1 MVLAKWET
9 KCIWKRGTSEN
20 RSEERN
26 RHVNIEKNRKIEL
39 SRHRTVGLILRNL
52 SSKKGSD
59 EDRSGKRK
67 NNKIALIGRR
77 TRNLAAR
84 NGFQ

>member
-1 MVLAKWET
+1 MGVGIRL
-9 KCIWKRGTSEN
+9 KRGGASEN
-20 RSEERN
+20 RSGEGN
-26 RHVNIEKNRKIEL
+26 RPLNIGKIGKSNYL
-39 SRHRTVGLILRNL
+39 DTVGLILRNL

-59 EDRSGKRK
+59 ENRSEMRSEKRK

-77 TRNLAAR
+77 TRNLTAR